1 MKFLDLSEGR
11 FYLVRCSD
19 WANVI
24 QAEDETQACVE
35 SLVEMLERKGRD
47 LKLSS
52 VMITQRL
59 GHDIMDEDYDEE
71 VCYHSVSTMLANAG
85 QHELASNLKSI
96 FGA

>member
-19 WANVI
+19 WASVV
-24 QAEDETQACVE
+24 QAKNEVDACVE
-35 SLVEMLERKGRD
+35 SLVEMLERKGGD

-59 GHDIMDEDYDEE
+59 AHDIMSEEYDEE
-71 VCYHSVSTMLANAG
+71 VCYHSVSTMLENAG
-85 QHELASNLKSI
+85 QHDLASNLKSI
-96 FGA
+96 FKA